1 MVHAVSRGSAECGAP
16 CKAAVTEVSDKMSVQ
31 EGQPAFPMKAIAMVT
46 RHHEVM
52 HLPLTSGDLVVNKA
66 LN

>member
-1 MVHAVSRGSAECGAP
+1 M
-16 CKAAVTEVSDKMSVQ
+16 TEVSVKLSAQ
-31 EGQPAFPMKAIAMVT
+31 EGQPAFPMEAIAMVT

-52 HLPLTSGDLVVNKA
+52 HLPLTSGDPVLNKA

>member
-1 MVHAVSRGSAECGAP
+1 M
-16 CKAAVTEVSDKMSVQ
+16 TEVSDKLSVQ